1 MPGSLRGGGA
11 RTSSCAPI
19 LICCLEVGSI
29 LGIFARASWLTS
41 GFWEVR
47 RRIYHF
53 SHSTSTSISRTS
65 VRNIKSFNANG
76 TTRTSTQF
84 ASLVAALAGVA
95 EREDLVNEM
104 VRKVKKGVYECQIF
118 NGGRRHTMLLDDYFP
133 CFTEAGP
140 VFSRNRGGNLWV
152 SLVEKGENGT

>member
-1 MPGSLRGGGA
+1 M
-11 RTSSCAPI
+11 
-19 LICCLEVGSI
+19 
-29 LGIFARASWLTS
+29 
-41 GFWEVR
+41 
-47 RRIYHF
+47 
-53 SHSTSTSISRTS
+53 
-65 VRNIKSFNANG
+65 SFNANG

-118 NGGRRHTMLLDDYFP
+118 NGGRLHAVLLDDYFP
-133 CFTEAGP
+133 CFPEAGP

-152 SLVEKGENGT
+152 SLVEKGEYLKTFFLVTFL